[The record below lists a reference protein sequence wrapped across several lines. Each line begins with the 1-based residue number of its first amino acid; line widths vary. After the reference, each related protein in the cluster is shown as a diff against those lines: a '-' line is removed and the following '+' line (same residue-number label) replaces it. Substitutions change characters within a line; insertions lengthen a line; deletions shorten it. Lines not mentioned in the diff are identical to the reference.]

1 MRLFPTRA
9 ELVRRGGRVLVLGVL
24 LVGGKALW
32 MLGFARSGERADL
45 FARRAWLVQRVL
57 ADRAGVAD
65 MPGWIGERFR
75 GEWAIGTYSML
86 VAALTNL
93 SQLYPE
99 TRAENL
105 PLIEGLIEGAM
116 AAPLRAFDT
125 SAWGG
130 DALATLETGQGHA
143 GYLGH
148 LAFML
153 GAHRFA
159 GGDARYEAK
168 LEGVCA
174 ALARRVE
181 LAGASAHCI
190 ETYPGERYVMDNV
203 VVMAA
208 LANADRVLGRRVGGA
223 AVKRWLEQARGPLL
237 DPGTGLLAFEVG
249 LRGERLQ
256 GGRGSGAG
264 WDSFYLPFV
273 DAGLAAAQWAEVEKR
288 MVARRLGFTG
298 VLEFPPGVDGAAD
311 VDSGPVILGL
321 SMSGTGFAV
330 AGARH
335 AGNGALVRE
344 LLWTAELAGCTVQWD
359 GRRRY
364 LFAPLVGEAIMLAMK
379 SATPWRPVVPS
390 SR

>member
-1 MRLFPTRA
+1 MRLFPTRE
-9 ELVRRGGRVLVLGVL
+9 ELKRRGKRVLVFL
-24 LVGGKALW
+24 LVVVGGKALW
-32 MLGFARSGERADL
+32 MQAFREHGRDDL
-45 FARRAWLVQRVL
+45 LARRAWLVQRVL

-65 MPGWIGERFR
+65 MPAWIGERFR

-93 SQLYPE
+93 SQLHPE
-99 TRAENL
+99 TRADNL
-105 PLIEGLIEGAM
+105 PVIEGLIE
-116 AAPLRAFDT
+116 AALAPPLRAFDT
-125 SAWGG
+125 TAWGG
-130 DALATLETGQGHA
+130 DALTTLDTAQGHA

-148 LAFML
+148 IAFML

-159 GGDARYEAK
+159 GGDARHAPR
-168 LEGVCA
+168 LRA
-174 ALARRVE
+174 IADALSRRV
-181 LAGASAHCI
+181 AAAKASAHCI

-208 LANADRVLGRRVGGA
+208 LVNADRLLGTGTA
-223 AVKRWLEQARGPLL
+223 AVQSWLGEARGRLV
-237 DPGTGLLAFEVG
+237 DPRTGLLAFEVG
-249 LRGERLQ
+249 PGGDRLQ

-273 DAGLAAAQWAEVEKR
+273 DPSLADSQWSCLRDKL
-288 MVARRLGFTG
+288 VARRVGFTG
-298 VLEFPPGVDGAAD
+298 VLEFPPGVTGHAD

-335 AGNGALVRE
+335 AKDAALVSE
-344 LLWTAELAGCTVQWD
+344 LLCTAELAGCTIQWN

-379 SATPWRPVVPS
+379 SATRWEPVVSS